1 MKKDIHTRFTRLA
14 ILAAVLS
21 TLIACGKARVTPASG
36 TWRGDDLSFIVNDDG
51 EVTDL
56 SWTIRKEAG
65 PYLNC
70 PIKIPEKRM
79 TIVDGMTEMAKEYD
93 TDPPTWFNM
102 QVVFNSETTAILS
115 YDYNICPSTSISAL
129 DEKGDEVVYQG
140 ESLASWESP

>member
-1 MKKDIHTRFTRLA
+1 MKKEVLARTA
-14 ILAAVLS
+14 ILIWS
-21 TLIACGKARVTPASG
+21 LIFLAACGSEQIVPATG
-36 TWRGDDLSFIVNDDG
+36 TWRGDELSFVVTEEG
-51 EVTDL
+51 EIIDF
-56 SWTIRKEAG
+56 SWTIQKEAG

-70 PIKIPEKRM
+70 PIKIPEKRLP
-79 TIVDGMTEMAKEYD
+79 IIEGMSEMVKKFD